1 MKFNSLIQSLK
12 DIRTSQLSDKKLS
25 TEAIS
30 IDQISHPINNERLEL
45 FYKYAEVNE
54 VIKRFKNIITGE
66 ITNFTEK
73 KSVTHF
79 EYKKGIKKDFLE
91 DQIQILSLADKI
103 RRNFKRVIIFS
114 IGGSNLGP
122 SLMND
127 IFNKYDLDIIFITG
141 SDSDEYSNIQI
152 QDDDALVIS
161 SKSFGTLETLTS
173 YKEVC
178 GNDLHHKTFAITAN
192 KSKAIDFGVHE
203 KNIATF
209 CSSTGGRFSIWSP
222 INLVLCLL
230 EGEKGYKD
238 FLLGGKEM
246 DDACL
251 KSPQDN
257 PAFQLSAQDIIYN
270 NLLNV
275 ETTLVVNY
283 DYKLRN
289 FISFAQQV
297 EMESNGKSIDSDNK
311 KVDYQTGSIIWGG
324 YGPESQHS
332 FFQHIFQ
339 GTKQS
344 NKYFICSQSN
354 KLNYKQMVAQI
365 ESLVQGNEQETDI
378 HKKTNISGATK
389 IELKDLSPYSIGQL
403 LSLWENKTI
412 FNSIF
417 WNTNAFDQWGVELG
431 KINTKKQL

>member
-1 MKFNSLIQSLK
+1 MKFNLFIESVREKGNSHFS
-12 DIRTSQLSDKKLS
+12 DNQLSTDVIL
-25 TEAIS
+25 
-30 IDQISHPINNERLEL
+30 IDQISHPINNDRREL
-45 FYKYAEVNE
+45 FYKYAESKE
-54 VIKRFKNIITGE
+54 VIQKFKNIVIGE
-66 ITNFTEK
+66 IVNFTEK

-79 EYKKGIKKDFLE
+79 EYKKGTKKSFVE
-91 DQIQILSLADKI
+91 DQRSILSIADKI

-127 IFNKYDLDIIFITG
+127 IFNKCDLDIIFITG
-141 SDSDEYSNIQI
+141 SDPDEYCNIQI

-161 SKSFGTLETLTS
+161 SKSFGTLETLSS

-178 GNDLHHKTFAITAN
+178 GNNFYHNTFAITGN
-192 KSKAIDFGVHE
+192 KSKALGFGIHE
-203 KNIATF
+203 ENIVSF
-209 CSSTGGRFSIWSP
+209 DSSTGGRFSIWSP

-238 FLLGGKEM
+238 FLQGGKEM
-246 DDACL
+246 DDACM
-251 KSPQDN
+251 KSPEDN
-257 PAFQLSAQDIIYN
+257 PAFQLSVQDVIYN
-270 NLLNV
+270 NLLNM

-297 EMESNGKSIDSDNK
+297 EMESNGKSIDSSNN

-324 YGPESQHS
+324 YGPKSQHS
-332 FFQHIFQ
+332 FFQHVFQ
-339 GTKQS
+339 GTKHS
-344 NKYFICSQSN
+344 NKYFICSKSN

-365 ESLVQGNEQETDI
+365 ESLVQGNEKETDI
-378 HKKTNISGATK
+378 HKKTNVSGAT
-389 IELKDLSPYSIGQL
+389 IIQLSDLSPYSIGQL

-417 WNTNAFDQWGVELG
+417 WNINAFDQWGVELG

>member
-1 MKFNSLIQSLK
+1 MKFNSFIESLREK
-12 DIRTSQLSDKKLS
+12 GDSQLNDNQLS
-25 TEAIS
+25 TDVIS
-30 IDQISHPINNERLEL
+30 IDQISHPISNDIREL
-45 FYKYAEVNE
+45 FYKYAEENA
-54 VIKRFKNIITGE
+54 VIQKFNNIVIGE
-66 ITNFTEK
+66 IANFTEK
-73 KSVTHF
+73 KLVTHF
-79 EYKKGIKKDFLE
+79 EYKKGNKKNFIE
-91 DQIQILSLADKI
+91 DQVQVLSLADRIKN
-103 RRNFKRVIIFS
+103 NFKRIIIFS

-127 IFNKYDLDIIFITG
+127 IFNKHDLEIIFITG
-141 SDSDEYSNIQI
+141 SDPDEYSNIQI

-161 SKSFGTLETLTS
+161 SKSFGTLETLSS

-178 GNDLHHKTFAITAN
+178 GNNFYDNTFVITAN

-203 KNIATF
+203 ENIVSF
-209 CSSTGGRFSIWSP
+209 DSSTGGRFSIWSP

-238 FLLGGKEM
+238 FLQGGKKM

-251 KSPQDN
+251 KSPEDN
-257 PAFQLSAQDIIYN
+257 PAFQLSVQDIIYN
-270 NLLNV
+270 NLLNM
-275 ETTLVVNY
+275 ETTIVVNY

-289 FISFAQQV
+289 FISFAQQI
-297 EMESNGKSIDSDNK
+297 EMESNGKSIDSNNN

-332 FFQHIFQ
+332 FFQHVFQ
-339 GTKQS
+339 GTKPS
-344 NKYFICSQSN
+344 NKYFICSKSN

-365 ESLVQGNEQETDI
+365 ESLVQGNKQEKDI

-389 IELKDLSPYSIGQL
+389 IELNDLSPYSLGQL

-417 WNTNAFDQWGVELG
+417 WNINAFDQWGVELG

>member
-1 MKFNSLIQSLK
+1 MKFKLFIQSLK
-12 DIRTSQLSDKKLS
+12 EIKASQLSDKQLV

-30 IDQISHPINNERLEL
+30 IDQISHPINNDIKES
-45 FYKYAEVNE
+45 FYKYAEANE
-54 VIKRFKNIITGE
+54 VIQKFKNIVIGE
-66 ITNFTEK
+66 IANFTEK

-79 EYKKGIKKDFLE
+79 EYKKATKKDFIE
-91 DQIQILSLADKI
+91 DQVQVLSLANRI
-103 RRNFKRVIIFS
+103 RKNFKRIIIFS

-122 SLMND
+122 ALMND
-127 IFNKYDLDIIFITG
+127 IFNKHDLDIIFITG
-141 SDSDEYSNIQI
+141 SDPDEYSNFQV

-161 SKSFGTLETLTS
+161 SKSFGTLETLSS

-178 GNDLHHKTFAITAN
+178 GNGFYHNTFAITAN
-192 KSKAIDFGVHE
+192 ESKAIDFGIHE
-203 KNIATF
+203 ENIVSF
-209 CSSTGGRFSIWSP
+209 DSSTGGRFSIWSP

-230 EGEKGYKD
+230 EGDEGYKD
-238 FLLGGKEM
+238 FLKGGKEM
-246 DDACL
+246 DHACM
-251 KSPQDN
+251 KSPEDN
-257 PAFQLSAQDIIYN
+257 PAFQLSVQDIIYN
-270 NLLNV
+270 NLLNA

-297 EMESNGKSIDSDNK
+297 EMESNGKSIDSRNN

-332 FFQHIFQ
+332 FFQHVFQ
-339 GTKQS
+339 GTKKL
-344 NKYFICSQSN
+344 NKYFICSKSN
-354 KLNYKQMVAQI
+354 KLNYKQMIAQI
-365 ESLVQGNEQETDI
+365 ESLVYGNEHENEV

-389 IELKDLSPYSIGQL
+389 VVLKDLSPYSIGQL

-417 WNTNAFDQWGVELG
+417 WNINAFDQWGVELG

>member
-1 MKFNSLIQSLK
+1 MKFNSFINSLREIK
-12 DIRTSQLSDKKLS
+12 ASQLSDKKLS
-25 TEAIS
+25 TDAIC
-30 IDQISHPINNERLEL
+30 IDQISHPINNERREL
-45 FYKYAEVNE
+45 FYKYAEANK
-54 VIKRFKNIITGE
+54 VIQKFKDIVVGE
-66 ITNFTEK
+66 IANFTEK

-79 EYKKGIKKDFLE
+79 EYKKATKKDFIE
-91 DQIQILSLADKI
+91 DQVQVLSLANRI
-103 RRNFKRVIIFS
+103 RKNFKRIIIFS

-122 SLMND
+122 ALMND

-141 SDSDEYSNIQI
+141 SDPDEYSNVQI

-161 SKSFGTLETLTS
+161 SKSFGTLETLSS

-178 GNDLHHKTFAITAN
+178 GNGFYHNTFAITAN
-192 KSKAIDFGVHE
+192 KSKALDFGVYE
-203 KNIATF
+203 ENIVSF
-209 CSSTGGRFSIWSP
+209 DSSTGGRFSIWSP

-238 FLLGGKEM
+238 FLQGGKKM
-246 DDACL
+246 DDACM
-251 KSPQDN
+251 KSPEDN
-257 PAFQLSAQDIIYN
+257 PAFQLSVQDIIYN
-270 NLLNV
+270 NLLNA

-289 FISFAQQV
+289 FVSFAQQA
-297 EMESNGKSIDSDNK
+297 EMESNGKSVDSSNN

-332 FFQHIFQ
+332 FFQHVFQ

-344 NKYFICSQSN
+344 NKYFICSKSN

-365 ESLVQGNEQETDI
+365 ESLIQGNEQEKDI
-378 HKKTNISGATK
+378 HKKTNTSGATK
-389 IELKDLSPYSIGQL
+389 IELIDLSPYSIGQL